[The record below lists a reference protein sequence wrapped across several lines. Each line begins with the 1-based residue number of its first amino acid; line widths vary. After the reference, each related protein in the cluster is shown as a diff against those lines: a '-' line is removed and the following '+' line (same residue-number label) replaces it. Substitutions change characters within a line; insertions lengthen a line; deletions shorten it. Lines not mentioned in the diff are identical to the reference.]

1 MMERPIEPPPMH
13 LHARAVP
20 WRHALAWYE
29 DGLALWRRA
38 PAVWIVLTVL
48 LVAVEFSFALLP
60 EPWTLIGVAVT
71 PLVGGGLV
79 YAAAAIDRG
88 ARPSPAL
95 ALRAFRASAG
105 AVVAVVAANA
115 LSWLLSSLALWWLT
129 GEPPLGGTRAGAA
142 TVAEALAAMVLSV
155 LATLPFAFVPYHA
168 LLEGAGPGAALR
180 ASWQAFV
187 LNPLPLAVFTAA
199 AMVLLALGMLTFLL
213 GLAFALPAIAAASYL
228 AWKDIFGVGAAP
240 TPP

>member
-1 MMERPIEPPPMH
+1 MTELPFEPPPMH

-38 PAVWIVLTVL
+38 PVAWVALTAL

-88 ARPSPAL
+88 ARPTPAL
-95 ALRAFRASAG
+95 AFRAFRANG
-105 AVVAVVAANA
+105 RDVLAVVVANA
-115 LSWLLSSLALWWLT
+115 LSWLLAALALW
-129 GEPPLGGTRAGAA
+129 
-142 TVAEALAAMVLSV
+142 
-155 LATLPFAFVPYHA
+155 
-168 LLEGAGPGAALR
+168 
-180 ASWQAFV
+180 
-187 LNPLPLAVFTAA
+187 
-199 AMVLLALGMLTFLL
+199 
-213 GLAFALPAIAAASYL
+213 
-228 AWKDIFGVGAAP
+228 
-240 TPP
+240 

>member
-1 MMERPIEPPPMH
+1 MTELPFEPPPMH

-38 PAVWIVLTVL
+38 PVAWVALTAL

-88 ARPSPAL
+88 ARPTPAL
-95 ALRAFRASAG
+95 AFRAFRANG
-105 AVVAVVAANA
+105 RDVLAVVVANA
-115 LSWLLSSLALWWLT
+115 LSWLLAALALWWLT
-129 GEPPLGGTRAGAA
+129 GEPPLGGAHAGAS

-155 LATLPFAFVPYHA
+155 LATLPFGFVPYHA
-168 LLEGAGPGAALR
+168 LLEGAGPSAALR

-187 LNPLPLAVFTAA
+187 LNPLPLAVFAA
-199 AMVLLALGMLTFLL
+199 AALVLLALGMLTFLL

-240 TPP
+240 PPP